1 LHPLNREDYYLGFF
15 LVGAYQEILGDLHNL
30 FWDTNTVHV
39 SISSHGHY
47 HLEEVVTGDT
57 VTDVLEYVSYS
68 RSDLVARLRRS
79 IEEALRAGRLTLEAS
94 GHLLRIYE
102 EGLSGYTYL
111 QTERVPLADTVPGWG
126 DAAEAEPSSV

>member
-1 LHPLNREDYYLGFF
+1 
-15 LVGAYQEILGDLHNL
+15 LGDLHNL
-30 FWDTNTVHV
+30 FGDTNTVHV
-39 SISSHGHY
+39 SISSNGRY

-79 IEEALRAGRLTLEAS
+79 IEEALQAGRLTLEAS

-102 EGLSGYTYL
+102 DGLSGYTYL
-111 QTERVPLADTVPGWG
+111 QEKRVPMADTTPAMAHAVE
-126 DAAEAEPSSV
+126 AAPSSASSHP